1 MIHLYIND
9 PKVRLALRDAVCER
23 QEEDFNDNPDVT
35 AKAPTL
41 FGYATAPGAQSEE

>member
-23 QEEDFNDNPDVT
+23 QEEDFDDI
-35 AKAPTL
+35 PTTFL
-41 FGYATAPGAQSEE
+41 MVDLTTLRFDGVIQ